1 MFSTWFLF
9 VTLVVLVIPRI
20 ISGPSRL
27 EGQRPIML
35 QCQFNAS
42 THHGVTIVVWK
53 RNNIELHNSSLYL
66 IVESVSPAEDHI
78 VSTLMINSSD
88 YYGTYTCYCYYNRS
102 LVMSTKPITSN
113 EISIT
118 LQSELYTA
126 HSYTSTVKPETLTK
140 GNFTLPSQTIHQ
152 I

>member
-1 MFSTWFLF
+1 MVTRFFLWPCI
-9 VTLVVLVIPRI
+9 VVLAVPRI
-20 ISGPSRL
+20 VSGPAVQL
-27 EGQRPIML
+27 EGQGPTML

-42 THHGVTIVVWK
+42 TLNGVTIVVWK
-53 RNNIELHNSSLYL
+53 RNNIELHNSSLY
-66 IVESVSPAEDHI
+66 IITQNIFPGKEDQI

-118 LQSELYTA
+118 LQSE
-126 HSYTSTVKPETLTK
+126 
-140 GNFTLPSQTIHQ
+140 
-152 I
+152 